1 MTNGN
6 NEEGEDPDEQE
17 EDDDQSAIMLTG
29 TSTADKNGIIHSS
42 TQFLHVIA
50 QQKAYF
56 MQHSLPNRGIELL
69 NELEQLVVDSKLY
82 TCNKQTKLSRFF
94 EQSGSQSHCSGS

>member
-6 NEEGEDPDEQE
+6 NEEDEDPDEQE
-17 EDDDQSAIMLTG
+17 EDDDQSAVMLTG

-42 TQFLHVIA
+42 AQFLRVIA

-56 MQHSLPNRGIELL
+56 MHHSLPNRGIKLL
-69 NELEQLVVDSKLY
+69 NELEQLVDSKLY

-94 EQSGSQSHCSGS
+94 EQRGSQSHCSGS